1 MHLARILG
9 AVVALS
15 LAALASPAAAEDGF
29 KVVANRS
36 LGVESLTRD
45 TLSRIFLRKVT
56 RLEGDLLL
64 KPVEPREDSPVA
76 RAFTERVHQ
85 KSPAALRSYWNALI
99 FSGRDVPPVQKGTDE
114 AVVAYVREHA
124 GAIGYV
130 SPSADASGVAVVQV
144 R

>member
-1 MHLARILG
+1 MKLARIVG
-9 AVVALS
+9 AVLALCLAV
-15 LAALASPAAAEDGF
+15 LAAPAAADDGF

-56 RLEGDLLL
+56 RLDGGLVL
-64 KPVEPREDSPVA
+64 KPVEPRPDAPAA
-76 RAFTERVHQ
+76 RAFSARVHR
-85 KSPAALRSYWNALI
+85 KSPDALRSYWNALI
-99 FSGRDVPPVQKGTDE
+99 FSGRDVPPVQKGSDE
-114 AVVAYVREHA
+114 AVLAYVRDHP

-130 SPSADASGVAVVQV
+130 SASADASGVDVVQV